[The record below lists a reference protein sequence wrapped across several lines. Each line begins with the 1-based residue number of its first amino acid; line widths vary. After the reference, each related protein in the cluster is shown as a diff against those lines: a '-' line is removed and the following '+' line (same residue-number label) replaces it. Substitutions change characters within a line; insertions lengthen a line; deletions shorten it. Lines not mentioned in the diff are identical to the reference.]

1 MCVVSGMRG
10 GKVMEEKKTRSMK
23 KFFVI
28 GGIGLGVLVSLA
40 LVAGFFF
47 SPKRRVMRAIKNTYS
62 NSALSKGN
70 LLDEY
75 SCLSLLGNY
84 ADVKENGGT
93 TDLDIKVSGAS
104 SDGNLEVKISDTV
117 NKSDK
122 EMSGN
127 AELLSDG
134 KSVLSVDYLGND
146 KKTYLAVDDLTDGYL
161 EFDNDDFSEKFNN
174 SVLADSLGQIQGYNI
189 DRFSSKSDVKKA
201 PQQGA
206 DGQLM
211 QIVEKLF
218 RNAKVKSAG
227 NGKITVDGSEV
238 RCKKYVATIKKS
250 DVNKTLE
257 MMSKSKEGEKSSK
270 QEGPSSAIGLIS
282 QLLQNQTAN
291 GQQQMQGGQQQ
302 MPGMQGGQ
310 QQGNQ
315 QKPGIQ
321 SFIES
326 GVDQDVKLVV
336 YISKNQVRGLS
347 LKFSIDDEAGTDIT
361 ITNRNT
367 GSKVVTSSMDLKL
380 ALESAQSEAEIKVSL
395 DQKSEETVD
404 FEAELV
410 KSGETMLEASGDL
423 SLSADTDVKSLGSE
437 NVVKA
442 FSDSDNIVKKAIG
455 ADNGKLNQKVQDVLE
470 ALSKLRKS
478 QPSGGS
484 IAGNQPGGQQQMPG
498 GQQQGPGGQMP
509 GYGGQGGSDYGSTD
523 DYSYFMDPFGMF
535 GGSSGGFGS
544 YGYGG
549 GMGPGMGGPGMGGMG
564 PGMGPGM
571 NPYTSYGD
579 EDYSGSSDDLSEW
592 EGSLSDSDYK
602 SY

>member
-1 MCVVSGMRG
+1 
-10 GKVMEEKKTRSMK
+10 MEEKKTRSMK
-23 KFFVI
+23 KFFLI

-40 LVAGFFF
+40 LFAGFFF

-75 SCLSLLGNY
+75 SCLSLLGKY

-146 KKTYLAVDDLTDGYL
+146 EKTYLAVDDLTDGYL

-189 DRFSSKSDVKKA
+189 DRFSSKSDAKKA

-270 QEGPSSAIGLIS
+270 QERPSSAIGLIS

-291 GQQQMQGGQQQ
+291 GQQQMQGGQQ
-302 MPGMQGGQ
+302 
-310 QQGNQ
+310 
-315 QKPGIQ
+315 KPGIQ
-321 SFIES
+321 SFMES

-347 LKFSIDDEAGTDIT
+347 LKFSIDDETGTDIT

-404 FEAELV
+404 LEAELV

-455 ADNGKLNQKVQDVLE
+455 ADNGKLDQKIQDVLE

-478 QPSGGS
+478 QPSGGN
-484 IAGNQPGGQQQMPG
+484 IASNQPG

-509 GYGGQGGSDYGSTD
+509 GYGGQGGSNYGGSD

-535 GGSSGGFGS
+535 GGSSGGSGS

-602 SY
+602 YY

>member
-23 KFFVI
+23 KFFLI

-40 LVAGFFF
+40 LFAGFFF

-146 KKTYLAVDDLTDGYL
+146 EKTYLAVDDLTDGYL

-189 DRFSSKSDVKKA
+189 DRFSSKSDAKKA

-270 QEGPSSAIGLIS
+270 QERPSSAIGLIS
-282 QLLQNQTAN
+282 QLLQNQTTN
-291 GQQQMQGGQQQ
+291 GQQQ
-302 MPGMQGGQ
+302 MQGGQ

-321 SFIES
+321 SFMES

-395 DQKSEETVD
+395 DQKSEETAC

-442 FSDSDNIVKKAIG
+442 FSESDNIVKKAIG

-478 QPSGGS
+478 QPSGGN
-484 IAGNQPGGQQQMPG
+484 IASNQPGGQQQMPG

-509 GYGGQGGSDYGSTD
+509 GYGGQGGSNYGGSD

-535 GGSSGGFGS
+535 GGSSGGSGS

>member
-1 MCVVSGMRG
+1 MCVVRGMRG

-75 SCLSLLGNY
+75 SCLSLLGKY

-134 KSVLSVDYLGND
+134 KSVLSVDYLGDD

-270 QEGPSSAIGLIS
+270 QERPSSAIGLIS

-302 MPGMQGGQ
+302 MPGNQ

-509 GYGGQGGSDYGSTD
+509 GYGGQSGSDYGSTD

>member
-1 MCVVSGMRG
+1 
-10 GKVMEEKKTRSMK
+10 MEEKKTRSMK
-23 KFFVI
+23 KFFLI

-75 SCLSLLGNY
+75 SCLSLLGKY

-134 KSVLSVDYLGND
+134 KSVLSVDYLGDD

-270 QEGPSSAIGLIS
+270 QERPSSAIGLIS

-302 MPGMQGGQ
+302 MPSMQGGQ